1 MSRKIV
7 IFGTGQIAELAHYY
21 FTKDTSLEVSAF
33 AVDGAYLTNESW
45 LGLPVIDFA
54 TVEERFSPGEYDF
67 FVALSYSKMNKV
79 RSDKYGEAKAKG
91 YSLVSYISSRATIF
105 DNVRYGD
112 NCFILESNVVQP
124 FVRIGNNCT
133 LWSGNHIGHHSIIE
147 DDCFIASHVV
157 ISGGVTVEQGC
168 FIGVNAT
175 VRDGVTLGRQ
185 SLIGAGS
192 LILGSTEPESVFTGN
207 KAQARNIKSVNISKI

>member
-7 IFGTGQIAELAHYY
+7 VFGTGQIAELAHYY
-21 FTKDTSLEVSAF
+21 FKKDSSFEVSAF
-33 AVDGAYLTNESW
+33 AVDSKYLTDASL
-45 LGLPVIDFA
+45 LGLPVVDFA
-54 TVEERFSPGEYDF
+54 TVQEKFAPSEYDF
-67 FVALSYSKMNKV
+67 FVALSYSKMNMV
-79 RSDKYGEAKAKG
+79 RSDKYSEAKAKG
-91 YSLVSYISSRATIF
+91 YSLVNYISSKATMF
-105 DNVRYGD
+105 DNVKYGD
-112 NCFILESNVVQP
+112 NCFILENNVVQP

-133 LWSGNHIGHHSIIE
+133 LWSGNHIGHHSTIE

-157 ISGGVTVEQGC
+157 ISGSVMVEKGC

-192 LILGSTEPESVFTGN
+192 LILGNTAPESVYTGT
-207 KAQARNIKSVNISKI
+207 KAEARNIKSVNIAKI